1 MVEVSGVRE
10 LEQKLQIKPGQSV
23 AVVNAPPES
32 RLRLLSTAGSNPD
45 QADVVIGFAVRPADL
60 AWLRSVYVAARAG
73 RLAWVIYPNPGQPGI
88 DLRRDWLLR
97 ALRQHGVEAVQDVS
111 INRTWSALRLRPA
124 TDDHQPDT
132 CTAKQAQQVSH
143 QDNDQTLQQGTDD
156 TTSGLRADFL
166 GELDASAAGAAET
179 GLGEVEGLPAGS
191 APLVVKRGP
200 TPTGPGGGA
209 KISTVVSDVSPV
221 GDSGGHAMRDTL
233 SQLHPR
239 ELLSEIQDRI
249 AQIVQARDRLDGLV
263 EAMLAIT
270 SGLRLDETLRTIVH
284 TAIELVDARYGALG
298 VRGDDHELFG
308 FVYEGIDAHTCE
320 MIGPLPA
327 GRGVLGML
335 IDDPQPIRLDDI
347 AQHPAAVG
355 FPPHHPPMRTFL
367 GVPVRIRDEVFG
379 NLYLTEKQNGQPFSD
394 DDEVLVEALAAAAGI
409 AIDNARLYERSQ
421 ASQSWIA
428 ATRDIST
435 RLLAGTD
442 PATVFRLIAE
452 QAVTLTGADLALV
465 VVPADPEAPDSE
477 LTELV
482 VADLAGAG
490 VPDAVAAQT
499 MPVAGTS
506 VGQAFLQRTPQ
517 RLDTFDVDGGLIDAA
532 GPALVLPLRTT
543 DTVAGVIVILRRTG
557 AYPFSDEQLDMMAA
571 FADQAALA
579 WQLAVTQRRMR
590 ELDVLTDRDRI
601 ARGLHDHVIWRLFAV
616 GLALQGAIPRVRAPE
631 VQQRL
636 SQAVDDLQG
645 VIQDIR
651 TVIFDLHGGSFGAI
665 RLHQRLDQA
674 IAAFAGSELHTPVHY
689 SGPLSS
695 VDAVL
700 ADHAEA
706 VVKEAVSNAVRQAD
720 ASQLTIHIDVA
731 DGLSIDII
739 DNGKGIPGEITTSG
753 LANLRQR
760 AEEANGTFTI
770 QPVPQGGTRLR
781 WSAPLP

>member
-1 MVEVSGVRE
+1 MSE
-10 LEQKLQIKPGQSV
+10 
-23 AVVNAPPES
+23 
-32 RLRLLSTAGSNPD
+32 
-45 QADVVIGFAVRPADL
+45 
-60 AWLRSVYVAARAG
+60 
-73 RLAWVIYPNPGQPGI
+73 
-88 DLRRDWLLR
+88 
-97 ALRQHGVEAVQDVS
+97 
-111 INRTWSALRLRPA
+111 
-124 TDDHQPDT
+124 
-132 CTAKQAQQVSH
+132 
-143 QDNDQTLQQGTDD
+143 
-156 TTSGLRADFL
+156 
-166 GELDASAAGAAET
+166 
-179 GLGEVEGLPAGS
+179 
-191 APLVVKRGP
+191 
-200 TPTGPGGGA
+200 
-209 KISTVVSDVSPV
+209 VSPV
-221 GDSGGHAMRDTL
+221 GDSGGHAIRDTL
-233 SQLHPR
+233 SQLHLS

-263 EAMLAIT
+263 EAILAVA
-270 SGLRLDETLRTIVH
+270 SGLQLDETLRTIVH

-298 VRGDDHELFG
+298 VRGDDRELVA
-308 FVYEGIDAHTCE
+308 FVYEGIDAHTRE

-327 GRGVLGML
+327 GHGVLGVL

-347 AQHPAAVG
+347 AQHPASVG

-367 GVPVRIRDEVFG
+367 GVPVRVRGEVFG

-421 ASQSWIA
+421 ASQPWIA
-428 ATRDIST
+428 ATRDIGT
-435 RLLAGTD
+435 QLLAGTD

-452 QAVTLTGADLALV
+452 EAVTLTGADLALV
-465 VVPADPEAPDSE
+465 VVPADPEASDSE
-477 LTELV
+477 VTELM

-490 VPDAVAAQT
+490 APDAAAAET
-499 MPVAGTS
+499 MPVAGS
-506 VGQAFLQRTPQ
+506 VGRAFLQRTPQ

-557 AYPFSDEQLDMMAA
+557 AYPFSDEQLDMMTA
-571 FADQAALA
+571 FADQAAQA

-601 ARGLHDHVIWRLFAV
+601 ARDLHDHVIQRLFAV
-616 GLALQGAIPRVRAPE
+616 GLALQGTIPRVRAPE

-636 SQAVDDLQG
+636 WQAVDDLQG

-651 TVIFDLHGGSFGAI
+651 TAIFDLHGASSAPT
-665 RLHQRLDQA
+665 RLHQRLDRVL
-674 IAAFAGSELHTPVHY
+674 AAFAGSELNTTVQY
-689 SGPLSS
+689 SGPLSV

-706 VVKEAVSNAVRQAD
+706 VVKEAVSNAVRHAD

-731 DGLSIDII
+731 DGLSIDVIS
-739 DNGKGIPGEITTSG
+739 NGKGIPDEITASG

-770 QPVPQGGTRLR
+770 QAASGGGTRLH